1 MIFFV
6 DNYSNEE
13 EEMEQVGSTTKDH
26 FFFKSDEIVTG
37 NIKSIKKFK
46 LLKQASFD
54 VSDLSMMLNKTPA
67 RPKKKHR
74 PSKSVDEADKDDEK
88 TQYLDAESTMH
99 LSKLKNAKKKRKS
112 GSKKSKKKRES
123 GEKTVKVDSISMF
136 KPEGADLKT
145 ENIKFVKGDSEAPF
159 DVNKKPKK
167 EAKKIN
173 MNKTAMPDLA
183 KSKTRVSLSTNVD
196 NKKPARSKITKLKS
210 LFENMTKK
218 TKEKIK
224 VELDPGKKK
233 IPRVSDPKGL
243 DKRKSRLSVGKQ
255 KTKRKSAKGMKTFIA
270 ENLGIKKEK
279 LEKLNEIKNNIIQ
292 KQTTTTKNVTSTTT
306 TSPHKT
312 RQNLKKLDLLATKCV
327 TLKKLN
333 STGVPKGFNTT
344 IGGSKPVTKNFIEIN
359 KQKMRDAANKR
370 ALNMTVGSSANKSL
384 FYPAQNDSTTHVYKV
399 IKATSNLIF

>member
-1 MIFFV
+1 
-6 DNYSNEE
+6 
-13 EEMEQVGSTTKDH
+13 MEQAGSTAKDH

-99 LSKLKNAKKKRKS
+99 LSKLKSAKKKRKS
-112 GSKKSKKKRES
+112 GSKKTKKKRKT
-123 GEKTVKVDSISMF
+123 GEKTVEVSSISMF
-136 KPEGADLKT
+136 QPEGADLKT
-145 ENIKFVKGDSEAPF
+145 EDIKFVKGDSEAPF

-167 EAKKIN
+167 EAKKVN
-173 MNKTAMPDLA
+173 MNKTAMPDLV
-183 KSKTRVSLSTNVD
+183 KSKTRVSLSTTVD

-210 LFENMTKK
+210 LFENMAKK

-233 IPRVSDPKGL
+233 IPRVSDPKSL
-243 DKRKSRLSVGKQ
+243 DKRKSRLSAGKQ

-292 KQTTTTKNVTSTTT
+292 KQTTTTKTVTSTART
-306 TSPHKT
+306 PHKT
-312 RQNLKKLDLLATKCV
+312 GQTLKKLDLLASKCV

-333 STGVPKGFNTT
+333 STGVPKGLNTT

-370 ALNMTVGSSANKSL
+370 ALNTTVGSSANKSL

-399 IKATSNLIF
+399 IKTNPNLLL